1 VNPVQRLIGIILSWS
16 LAGLAVAATV
26 PSSNVSVARVVEGR
40 YENRNVA
47 DGAMLG
53 TESFRLTVHRNGSRC
68 LLIWSNSASRGTQI
82 TSQVCVD
89 SLFRPTE
96 AYARYWIGGSY
107 RGSGWIQV
115 KGAKLTLVS
124 ANADGTISTSET
136 PVPERFSIGTHP
148 ISGDAWHAAALG
160 PDSAKE
166 ATSFTFNPTGV
177 GTDPLTGSLVRIPVE
192 KFGNER
198 VKVPAGEFDTQ
209 RIKLSGQTTY
219 WVNGEDWIVVKASA
233 GTSERVLVEYRGG

>member
-1 VNPVQRLIGIILSWS
+1 MNLSQGFLSIILSITF
-16 LAGLAVAATV
+16 AVPCVAATV
-26 PSSNVSVARVVEGR
+26 APSNVSVARVVEGR
-40 YENRNVA
+40 YENRNIA
-47 DGAMLG
+47 DGAVLG
-53 TESFRLTVHRNGSRC
+53 TESFRLTVHRDGSRC

-89 SLFRPTE
+89 TAFRPTE
-96 AYARYWIGGSY
+96 AYARYWISGSY

-124 ANADGTISTSET
+124 ANAEGTTSTFET

-160 PDSAKE
+160 SDSAKE
-166 ATSFTFNPTGV
+166 ATSFTFNPTGA
-177 GTDPLTGSLVRIPVE
+177 GTEPLTGSLVRIPVE
-192 KFGNER
+192 KSGNER
-198 VKVPAGEFDTQ
+198 VRVPAGEFDTR

-219 WVNGEDWIVVKASA
+219 WVNGDDWIVVKASA
-233 GTSERVLVEYRGG
+233 GTSERVLVEYRGS